1 MGTGA
6 KTSVKTS
13 AITSTKTS
21 VKTSAMSGLKSEKE
35 ILRKLTDME
44 CRIIEQ
50 IKANPFITQKEL
62 AAATGISHA
71 GVHYAMKRLKEM
83 RLVIRI
89 GTNRIGKWQL
99 KD

>member
-1 MGTGA
+1 METGA
-6 KTSVKTS
+6 KTSV
-13 AITSTKTS
+13 ITSTKTS
-21 VKTSAMSGLKSEKE
+21 AMTSAMSGLKSEKE
-35 ILRKLTDME
+35 ILRKLTDTE
-44 CRIIEQ
+44 RRIIEQ

-71 GVHYAMKRLKEM
+71 GVRYAMKGLKEM
-83 RLVIRI
+83 GLVIRI

>member
-1 MGTGA
+1 METGA
-6 KTSVKTS
+6 KTSV
-13 AITSTKTS
+13 ITSTKTS
-21 VKTSAMSGLKSEKE
+21 AMTSAMSGLKSEKE
-35 ILRKLTDME
+35 ILRKLTDTE
-44 CRIIEQ
+44 RRIMEQ

-71 GVHYAMKRLKEM
+71 GVRYAMKGLKEM
-83 RLVIRI
+83 GLVIRI

>member
-1 MGTGA
+1 METGA
-6 KTSVKTS
+6 KTSV
-13 AITSTKTS
+13 ITSTKTS
-21 VKTSAMSGLKSEKE
+21 AMTSAMSGLKSEKE
-35 ILRKLTDME
+35 ILRKLTDTE
-44 CRIIEQ
+44 RRIIEQ

-71 GVHYAMKRLKEM
+71 GVRYAGKGLKEM
-83 RLVIRI
+83 GLVIRI

>member
-1 MGTGA
+1 METGA
-6 KTSVKTS
+6 KTSV
-13 AITSTKTS
+13 ITSTKTS
-21 VKTSAMSGLKSEKE
+21 VMTSAITSAMSGLKSEKE
-35 ILRKLTDME
+35 ILRKLTDTE
-44 CRIIEQ
+44 RRIMEQ

-71 GVHYAMKRLKEM
+71 GVRYAMKGLKEM
-83 RLVIRI
+83 GQVIRI